1 LPAKGTPKF
10 QPIFQKNLLADSCW
24 LLPQVNQMHVST
36 SLDPGPWPDRIW
48 WQCAAVDI
56 HLLSGCFQ
64 LLPCLCGALLGLVL
78 GEHYTPLATRLRR
91 SMLHCMSVCQWTSGP
106 KARLLLCVSWHWD
119 LTPDALVR
127 QQSWNTALWQA
138 SGSGRHVP
146 FRHRQSLKCCGIP
159 VTEHQSGTRWFWM
172 SSTFVFIWCSVKQTF
187 GFKSV
192 RISHSWLGLPEV
204 TPGGRKI
211 CHLALCWKQ
220 SP

>member
-1 LPAKGTPKF
+1 
-10 QPIFQKNLLADSCW
+10 
-24 LLPQVNQMHVST
+24 MHVST

-56 HLLSGCFQ
+56 HLFSGCFQ

-78 GEHYTPLATRLRR
+78 DEHYTPLATRLRW

-187 GFKSV
+187 GFKALGFPILDLGCLRWRLVVERYATWLCAEKRALKQPKLWSAV
-192 RISHSWLGLPEV
+192 ERFEDCLSTLRISLFHSSS
-204 TPGGRKI
+204 RI
-211 CHLALCWKQ
+211 
-220 SP
+220 